1 MTITVRVNVTY
12 GNVSGANTNVS
23 GVANT
28 GHVWLDFRDSNGDTI
43 DSSGF
48 NPMPAPLLTL
58 GGAPGQVTWDSDPNQ
73 PPDWTSG
80 PIPVTQQQYDNFQ
93 EFKFRTEAFQPIYS
107 PLGGNGNDSFNCST
121 WARAAFGEMG
131 LPIPGSVVGFLPNSL
146 PGSFAP
152 PAPPLTDLGAGFD
165 PLGNPTG
172 VDTEV
177 NRDYTAARG
186 WTLPRDPLV
195 LDLDGDGI
203 ETVGIDPLAPIL
215 FDHDADGVKT
225 GTGWIQSDDGL
236 LVLDRNGNGTIDGGA
251 ELFGDNT
258 RTGVNQS
265 GLTYAANG
273 YIALQGQD
281 SNADDQI
288 NSQDTS
294 YTQLRV
300 WRDLN
305 QDGIS
310 QAGELQTLG
319 QAGIASIGVAGTATN
334 VNLAAMK
341 NGCAVG
347 NTQIASGSFTRTNGT
362 TGQSGTAELTG
373 SYLLAGNNFYR
384 AFNDN
389 PVLPTAAQ
397 NLPQMPGSGWVR
409 DMREAAS
416 LGTHICTPRCT
427 STAENRY
434 ALRSCRRNILLRYSR
449 KRPVETLVPLGNQ
462 KYICAIAKTA

>member
-1 MTITVRVNVTY
+1 MIGPTPNVPFVISFPVNVLTNNFL
-12 GNVSGANTNVS
+12 GFPVFVNGVSVGTASALFSTNANAPTIPFNES
-23 GVANT
+23 QIG
-28 GHVWLDFRDSNGDTI
+28 GYQRQPNGDWQR
-43 DSSGF
+43 SS
-48 NPMPAPLLTL
+48 
-58 GGAPGQVTWDSDPNQ
+58 WDGSNFV
-73 PPDWTSG
+73 
-80 PIPVTQQQYDNFQ
+80 PIP
-93 EFKFRTEAFQPIYS
+93 
-107 PLGGNGNDSFNCST
+107 DSFAT
-121 WARAAFGEMG
+121 PTERADLDRFRQDYINWPVEQRSKFEEYIRRPIPFALPDN
-131 LPIPGSVVGFLPNSL
+131 LPI
-146 PGSFAP
+146 SF
-152 PAPPLTDLGAGFD
+152 
-165 PLGNPTG
+165 
-172 VDTEV
+172 EC